1 MVSFTGNTVIFFKF
15 LGRKFWK
22 FFRYFEIYSSGRGLE
37 IEGNGNMWLML
48 RYPALQKLEN
58 FSKFLKIYKTG
69 IANPPSIMKIL

>member
-1 MVSFTGNTVIFFKF
+1 MVSFTGNAVKF
-15 LGRKFWK
+15 LQNFCVENLGA

-48 RYPALQKLEN
+48 RYPALQKLEI
-58 FSKFLKIYKTG
+58 FSKFHKTG